1 MLKILL
7 GVFLRQSAYWEDGNS
22 TIESLFTGIF
32 LQLAELE
39 EPKKISGRLY
49 ITTGLMT
56 DKYMPTFF
64 KVVGIGLTTDSFK
77 LSGKWS
83 FFLQSDN
90 IKHPALE
97 ETIEGLQS
105 LKDID
110 DSEIIPLVS
119 HQFDIDEKESQRRK
133 DLFVKS
139 MNAIIHDLEDHRKL
153 SIINA
158 PIDEKR
164 LLDFGVNASTSTF
177 TLDNGPMPVS
187 HFSMILNISMI
198 SNLKC

>member
-1 MLKILL
+1 
-7 GVFLRQSAYWEDGNS
+7 
-22 TIESLFTGIF
+22 
-32 LQLAELE
+32 
-39 EPKKISGRLY
+39 
-49 ITTGLMT
+49 MT

-90 IKHPALE
+90 IKHRALE
-97 ETIEGLQS
+97 ETIKGLQS

-187 HFSMILNISMI
+187 FFNDIEYIDNFKSEMLTSYEIDKL
-198 SNLKC
+198 